1 MCIIPETF
9 KLRCHSLPVKTMDT
23 VKQFVVTE
31 EGGYNSSVSNCFQQS
46 SLLTILR
53 VPVDSCWT
61 GNKLFVIF
69 RRQKKTEHK
78 KKQQLKSL
86 SEKNQLFTL

>member
-1 MCIIPETF
+1 
-9 KLRCHSLPVKTMDT
+9 MDT
-23 VKQFVVTE
+23 VKQLFVLTE
-31 EGGYNSSVSNCFQQS
+31 EGGYNSSVSNCLQQS

-53 VPVDSCWT
+53 VLVDSCWT
-61 GNKLFVIF
+61 GNTGKLFVIF
-69 RRQKKTEHK
+69 RRQKKTEHE

>member
-9 KLRCHSLPVKTMDT
+9 KLRWHSLPVKTMNT

-53 VPVDSCWT
+53 VLVDSCWT

-69 RRQKKTEHK
+69 RRQKKRQNIKETAIKITE
-78 KKQQLKSL
+78 
-86 SEKNQLFTL
+86 

>member
-23 VKQFVVTE
+23 VKQLFVLTE
-31 EGGYNSSVSNCFQQS
+31 EGGYNSSVSNCLQQS

-53 VPVDSCWT
+53 VLVGSCWT
-61 GNKLFVIF
+61 GNTGKLFVIF
-69 RRQKKTEHK
+69 RRQKKNRT
-78 KKQQLKSL
+78 
-86 SEKNQLFTL
+86 